1 MPKPRCARCQPMG
14 RFARRTRVMGAA
26 VAWEEPTV
34 LDEHAVRVFL
44 AADYPRIVG
53 AVALVAGS
61 RAAAEDA
68 VAEALA
74 RAWERSDRGER
85 STPSPRG

>member
-1 MPKPRCARCQPMG
+1 MG
-14 RFARRTRVMGAA
+14 TLRASTSVMEAA
-26 VAWEEPTV
+26 GAWESRP
-34 LDEHAVRVFL
+34 LDEADVREFL
-44 AADYPRIVG
+44 AADYPRMVA

-74 RAWERSDRGER
+74 RAWERSERGETIDVAAGVGDAGR
-85 STPSPRG
+85 R